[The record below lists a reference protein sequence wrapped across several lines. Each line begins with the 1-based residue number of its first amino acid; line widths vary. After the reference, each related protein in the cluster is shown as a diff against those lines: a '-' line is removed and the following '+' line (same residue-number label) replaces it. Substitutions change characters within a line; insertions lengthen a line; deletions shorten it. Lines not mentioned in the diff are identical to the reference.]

1 MPSVNNG
8 LKGIFL
14 FFKPDDF
21 RTKFRLVKKKI
32 IKEIRTEAKGIK
44 VALNHYYIIL
54 YSCLGHRTFFRIYL
68 VVT

>member
-1 MPSVNNG
+1 MNNS

-21 RTKFRLVKKKI
+21 RTKFRLVEKNI
-32 IKEIRTEAKGIK
+32 IKEIRTESKGIK
-44 VALNHYYIIL
+44 VALNHYHIIL
-54 YSCLGHRTFFRIYL
+54 YSLLDYRTFLRIYL

>member
-1 MPSVNNG
+1 MNNG

-21 RTKFRLVKKKI
+21 RSKFSLVKKKI

-44 VALNHYYIIL
+44 VALNHYHIIL
-54 YSCLGHRTFFRIYL
+54 YSFLGYRTFLRIYL